1 MIQKKRTVNYLIIE
15 KMKKSVLVA
24 VSAFA
29 LGVLI
34 TALAFNVFKSKEDVK
49 NIVVSSVS
57 PLTTK
62 VVYSTADS
70 ATAGYYFPTHDNLL
84 VMDRANAETCEAFIV
99 QVAPDKFTH
108 RHVHDDTEQIFYIL
122 SGMGRLDLER
132 GNKKESFTLK
142 PKDFVHVPRNCYHQT
157 FCSGTDS
164 LKYLAID
171 VFPGGHNPEEPTW
184 DSHARVVC
192 KMKNWDYNEARIK
205 KQK

>member
-1 MIQKKRTVNYLIIE
+1 
-15 KMKKSVLVA
+15 MKKSVLIPI
-24 VSAFA
+24 FTLL

-34 TALAFNVFKSKEDVK
+34 TVAYYSYFSKTHETK
-49 NIVVSSVS
+49 NIIVSSVS

-62 VVYSTADS
+62 VIYSTADS
-70 ATAGYYFPTHDNLL
+70 VTEGYYFPTHDNLL

-99 QVAPDKFTH
+99 QVAPKKFTH

-122 SGMGRLDLER
+122 SGKGRLDLER
-132 GNKKESFTLK
+132 GGKKEKFILN

-157 FCSGTDS
+157 FCEGADS

-171 VFPGGHNPEEPTW
+171 CFPKGHNIDEPTW

-192 KMKNWDYNEARIK
+192 KTKGWNYDEARTK
-205 KQK
+205 KQ